1 MISSRNFLKNFSK
14 LWIFIV
20 LEKNHYGENF
30 RDFRKVLMSSTKPLF
45 VQILH
50 VWVIFWDFFWN
61 GTWRRHLGQL
71 TKSSSLCILR
81 LVFSLGQRRGAFWE
95 LLRSFLLRQNFIPDS
110 SFQKWK
116 ICVFDGR
123 NVPEYN
129 FRLESEG
136 TKNNGFRIGRKGD
149 LIRVDYLQST
159 QILNFNPF
167 F

>member
-1 MISSRNFLKNFSK
+1 
-14 LWIFIV
+14 
-20 LEKNHYGENF
+20 
-30 RDFRKVLMSSTKPLF
+30 MSSTKPLF

-50 VWVIFWDFFWN
+50 VWVIFWDFLERYLA
-61 GTWRRHLGQL
+61 GTFR
-71 TKSSSLCILR
+71 TINESSSSLCILR
-81 LVFSLGQRRGAFWE
+81 LVFFFGDNTVVHFENCYAHFCYDKNSTSPFMSR
-95 LLRSFLLRQNFIPDS
+95 
-110 SFQKWK
+110 KWK
-116 ICVFDGR
+116 ICVFWWAWLR
-123 NVPEYN
+123 KYN